1 MQSLLHNLCTVGV
14 SAFLATLVLLSMVFL
29 LSIFGA
35 PVAAQF

>member
-14 SAFLATLVLLSMVFL
+14 SAFLATLVLSMVFL